1 MFEINKITQQIKFVR
16 ERKKSCASLIQVYF
30 VSAVLAAG
38 APEHAA
44 FMADESM
51 LALPGLKPL
60 AYTLGFY
67 NQYMDQVKGIVKQLN
82 KGISI

>member
-1 MFEINKITQQIKFVR
+1 MGRFDCT
-16 ERKKSCASLIQVYF
+16 SLMQVYF
-30 VSAVLAAG
+30 VFSAVLAAG

-67 NQYMDQVKGIVKQLN
+67 NQYMDHVKGIVKQLN